1 MKLAVRPNVENL
13 HHCEIV
19 SALNLHFDTFSVVG
33 NEIMS
38 SGVSK
43 PQALLI
49 LGNTM
54 TTMSPFLA
62 T

>member
-13 HHCEIV
+13 RHCEIV
-19 SALNLHFDTFSVVG
+19 SALNLHFDTFNLVG

-38 SGVSK
+38 SGISK
-43 PQALLI
+43 PQALII